1 MLQHCSHLVPHDV
14 QKRSTSSIT
23 QIASYNDTIV
33 VAGTNNYIKPP
44 KYNQYLNWGFADRSL
59 RFLTY
64 GQNKLLST
72 HENLHGGY
80 QIQCVGVSNDGRI
93 LVTGADDGVVAV
105 WKIINEQQ
113 LCFERALFGHTCK
126 ITCLYVSQSYTLLV
140 TGSDDCSVIIWD
152 LSGLTFVKQLE
163 PKFPSPV
170 TAIHVNDLTGEIV
183 TGAGTLLAI
192 WSVNGVCLAIVNTSQ
207 LQSDPIL
214 SLTTT
219 LYSDW
224 EHTNWF
230 VTGHQSG
237 CVQFWNMIHSSSSS
251 SSYTISD
258 EYDIKPTPEY
268 RLVCRKV
275 LNLHKHP
282 VTALHLTKN
291 HRQLLTGDFAG
302 HLISWKLSAEK
313 LKSSS

>member
-1 MLQHCSHLVPHDV
+1 MLRHCSQLVPHDV
-14 QKRSTSSIT
+14 EKGSTPSIT
-23 QIASYNDTIV
+23 QIASYNGTIV

-44 KYNQYLNWGFADRSL
+44 KYNQYLAWGFPDRSL

-80 QIQCVGVSNDGRI
+80 QIQCAGVSHDGRI
-93 LVTGADDGVVAV
+93 LVTGADDSVVAV
-105 WKIINEQQ
+105 WRIIKEQQ
-113 LCFERALFGHTCK
+113 LCFERALCGHTGK

-152 LSGLTFVKQLE
+152 LSELTFVKQLE
-163 PKFPSPV
+163 PKFQSPV
-170 TAIHVNDLTGEIV
+170 TAIHVNDLTGEIM
-183 TGAGTLLAI
+183 TCAGTLLAI

-207 LQSDPIL
+207 LQFNSIL
-214 SLTTT
+214 SLTTS

-224 EHTNWF
+224 EHANWF

-237 CVQFWNMIHSSSSS
+237 SVQFWNMVHSS

-282 VTALHLTKN
+282 VTALHLTKD
-291 HRQLLTGDFAG
+291 HRQLLTGDSAG
-302 HLISWKLSAEK
+302 HLLSWKLSTEK